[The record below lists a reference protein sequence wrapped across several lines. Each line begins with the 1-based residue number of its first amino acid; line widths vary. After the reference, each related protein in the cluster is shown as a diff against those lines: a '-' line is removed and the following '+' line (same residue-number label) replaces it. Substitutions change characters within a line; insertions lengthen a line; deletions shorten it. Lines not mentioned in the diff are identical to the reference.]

1 MNHFW
6 VHAHVILR
14 VTCPTVSIAVEVE
27 EGGYR
32 VAIWVAL
39 AFHSIK
45 DAVAIGIKIQ
55 VIRPVVSV
63 FKVCIGYTV
72 RSDVISSLTFV

>member
-1 MNHFW
+1 MKHFW

-14 VTCPTVSIAVEVE
+14 VTCPTISIAVEVE
-27 EGGYR
+27 ERGYR

-39 AFHSIK
+39 AFRSIK
-45 DAVAIGIKIQ
+45 DAVTIGVMIQ

-63 FKVCIGYTV
+63 FKVCIGY
-72 RSDVISSLTFV
+72 R